1 MRLSVTFS
9 FPWDFR
15 SITQLKP
22 EIMAG
27 GKETPRQKMI
37 GMMYLVLTALLALNV
52 SQTILDAF
60 VAIEENIQISNENEH
75 ARGLEKRNQLQEQ
88 AENASEQALRKLAVQ
103 QFAAVEKI
111 DDMTAKVIRQI
122 DEIKLKLL
130 ENCGEDLTVGPGHII
145 TRAFDLKEP
154 LKPTRMNLEK
164 VESKDEYDKPMYL
177 LIGEDIKRPDAKGME
192 IWKSYNQYRNQL
204 VSILASTAIS
214 EDKKYFFNA
223 PTIRQYKNY
232 ADLNQQLDK
241 AMQRSVVHPD
251 DREIIVKIYAALSKN
266 ERYTVNDVTG
276 VHWIGK
282 TFDQA
287 PSVAALASLSSL
299 QKEILT
305 ARADAI
311 AHLRNRIGGSEYSFN
326 KIMPLAYGPE
336 LVNSGDEVS
345 LQVLMAAFDSYT
357 DPSITVDGGQLTEV
371 KNGIGKVVFKP
382 TATGDYNL
390 KGNISI
396 RNKRGETKTMSWN
409 KTVRVMKPSGT
420 VSLPEMNRLYRGYP
434 NIVEGVASGYEETIL
449 TGSGVDLKKSGK
461 QWIASPGNGRTCTVT
476 ISGRSSAS
484 QKTVTLGTYTF
495 KVSTLPAPNLYWGNV
510 PEGDKLGVP
519 ANQIFSKYGP
529 EIPLNVDYNIISY
542 TITAQPFKRPIN
554 VSGARMSTADE
565 AMMRQLRKGDVIQI
579 TAMVRPKNG
588 GGPASKV
595 VGSWTK
601 D

>member
-1 MRLSVTFS
+1 
-9 FPWDFR
+9 
-15 SITQLKP
+15 
-22 EIMAG
+22 MAG

-88 AENASEQALRKLAVQ
+88 AESASEQALRMLAQ
-103 QFAAVEKI
+103 KQFAAVQQI
-111 DDMTAKVIRQI
+111 DGLTAKVIRQI

-130 ENCGEDLTVGPGHII
+130 ENCGEDLTVSPAHII
-145 TRAFDLKEP
+145 TRAFNPKEP

-177 LIGEDIKRPDAKGME
+177 LIGEDIKRPTGKGME
-192 IWKSYNQYRNQL
+192 IWNNYNQYRNQL
-204 VSILASTAIS
+204 VEILASTAIS

-223 PTIRQYKNY
+223 PVIRQFKNY

-241 AMQRSVVHPD
+241 AMKQSVVHPD
-251 DREIIVKIYAALSKN
+251 DREIIVKIYAALTKN

-311 AHLRNRIGGSEYSFN
+311 SHLRNRIGGSEYSFN

-357 DPSITVDGGQLTEV
+357 DPSITVTGGNLAGVE
-371 KNGIGKVVFKP
+371 NGVGKVVFKP
-382 TATGDYNL
+382 TAPGDYNL
-390 KGNISI
+390 QGNISI
-396 RNKRGETKTMSWN
+396 RNKRGETKTMPWS
-409 KTVRVMKPSGT
+409 KTIRVMKPSGT

-434 NIVEGVASGYEETIL
+434 NIVEGVASGYEETVL
-449 TGSGVDLKKSGK
+449 TGNGVTLKKSGN
-461 QWIASPGNGRTCTVT
+461 QWIASPGSGRTCT
-476 ISGRSSAS
+476 ISVAGKNNSTG
-484 QKTVTLGTYTF
+484 KLVPLGTYNF
-495 KVSTLPAPNLYWGNV
+495 KVSALPPPDLYWGNI
-510 PEGDKLGVP
+510 PEGERFKVP
-519 ANQIFSKYGP
+519 GNQIFSKYGP
-529 EIPLNVDYNIISY
+529 EIPLDVEYGIISY
-542 TITAQPFKRPIN
+542 TITAQPFKRPIQ
-554 VSGARMSTADE
+554 VFGARMSAADE
-565 AMMRQLRKGDVIQI
+565 AMIKQLRKDDVVQI
-579 TAMVRPKNG
+579 IALVRAKT
-588 GGPASKV
+588 GGPAVKV
-595 VGSWTK
+595 IGSWTK